1 MELALETTVPLPD
14 VPLHAV
20 DALTK
25 VSLRAM
31 DALASLLHLSSTWT
45 QSEPLPDVPLHL
57 TRGRHHQL
65 DAIAV
70 KTEGKEHQRHTQRQ
84 QDQGYAKHQRDNQ

>member
-1 MELALETTVPLPD
+1 
-14 VPLHAV
+14 
-20 DALTK
+20 
-25 VSLRAM
+25 M

-70 KTEGKEHQRHTQRQ
+70 KTEGKEQQRHTQRQ
-84 QDQGYAKHQRDNQ
+84 QDQGDAKHQRDNQ